1 MRQISI
7 LSLFVAVVVAGA
19 GCTHRLGDFTALST
33 KNVPIKYDVPYSATA
48 ESCKVSRFLFFDL
61 GPPNLEEAIDKA
73 IASRGNALVNQ
84 VTYTSGYNFLVGTY
98 LCFEVKGDVVT
109 LE

>member
-48 ESCKVSRFLFFDL
+48 ESCKVTSFLFIPL
-61 GPPNLEEAIDKA
+61 GLPSLEDAVDKA
-73 IASRGNALVNQ
+73 IAARGNALVNQ
-84 VTYTSGYNFLVGTY
+84 VTYTSVYNFLVASY
-98 LCFEVKGDVVT
+98 VCFEVKGDVVT